1 MQTSIFKG
9 MQTMN
14 QSHAVLSQQATFLQS
29 VETYMDRAFE
39 YLSLAE
45 GLGERIRACNSTYT
59 VRFGVRLRGRMHS
72 FTGWRSVHS
81 EHVEPAK
88 GGIRYDPSA
97 NAEEVEAL
105 AALMSLKCALVDI
118 PFGGSKGALRIDP
131 KDWDVHELERITR
144 RFTQEL
150 AKRNLISPGRNV
162 PAPDMG
168 TGEREMAWMADEYKR
183 TGPSDIVNA
192 NACVTGKPLSS
203 GGIAGRTEATGRGVQ
218 YAIQCFL
225 RDTRHNGVKGKR
237 DLSQMTIAVQ
247 GFGNVGYHAAKFL
260 SEDNGAKIVC
270 VIERDGYVWNAAGL
284 NIEALKQHQLATG
297 SLLGFPGASS
307 YIDTAAGLA
316 VECDILV
323 PAAMEAAITWSN
335 CQDIRAAMIVEA
347 ANGPITAD
355 AEPILRERGIVVL
368 PDLLVNAGGVIV
380 SYFEW
385 VKNLTHMPFGLM
397 ERRRRER
404 RNVQIASALEAMT
417 GNVFPLDMRNEF
429 MEGGGEVD
437 LVRSGLEDIM
447 SAAYERISHL
457 LQMRPELG
465 DFRTAAYCIAL
476 NRIADAYKAI
486 GI

>member
-1 MQTSIFKG
+1 
-9 MQTMN
+9 
-14 QSHAVLSQQATFLQS
+14 
-29 VETYMDRAFE
+29 MDRALE
-39 YLSLAE
+39 YLDLPE
-45 GLGERIRACNSTYT
+45 GLAERIRACNSTYT
-59 VRFGVRLRGRMHS
+59 VRFGVRLRGRMYS

-88 GGIRYDPSA
+88 GGIRFDPSA

-118 PFGGSKGALRIDP
+118 PFGGSKGALCIDP
-131 KDWDVHELERITR
+131 REWEVHELERITR

-168 TGEREMAWMADEYKR
+168 TGEREMAWMVDEYKR

-218 YAIQCFL
+218 YAIQSYL
-225 RDTRHNGVKGKR
+225 RDPNQNGVGGER
-237 DLSQMTIAVQ
+237 DLSKLTVCVQ

-260 SEDNGAKIVC
+260 SEENKARIVC
-270 VIERDGYVWNAAGL
+270 VVERDGYIWQPKGL
-284 NIEALKQHQLATG
+284 DVEAVKQHQLSTG
-297 SLLGFPGASS
+297 SILGFPDATSHT
-307 YIDTAAGLA
+307 DNEKGLTVA
-316 VECDILV
+316 CDILI
-323 PAAMEAAITWSN
+323 PAAMESAITRDN
-335 CQDIRAAMIVEA
+335 AHKVQAGLIVEA
-347 ANGPITAD
+347 ANGPISFD
-355 AEPILRERGIVVL
+355 AEQILFQKGVVIL
-368 PDLLVNAGGVIV
+368 PDLFVNAGGVIV

-385 VKNLTHMPFGLM
+385 VKNLTHIPFGLM

-404 RNVQIASALEAMT
+404 RNLQIISALEAMT
-417 GNVFPLDMRNEF
+417 GKLFPAEIRDEF
-429 MEGGGEVD
+429 LEGGEEID

-447 SAAYERISHL
+447 SAAYKRIAAL
-457 LQMRPELG
+457 LKSRPELR
-465 DFRTAAYCIAL
+465 DFRTSAYHIAL